1 MEITRIEP
9 LIRNKKP
16 WRRLVN
22 KDTKPTPMIDASYYD
37 MSLDNNNGLNYQQ
50 LGNAELLLESTEGA
64 HLINSDTFVLRPIFE
79 TVDKQIEVIDENG
92 VVQKKT
98 IKEEVIVGFDKVE
111 TVRSGLPE
119 MIITQHCSHLGKNG
133 IEIADEWGK
142 DHDAYDNFCSW
153 KDMSGVDAGWIDL
166 LYPAGKC
173 GDAAM
178 YIYQRGKNDIEYK
191 IFSFIE
197 GSVLFPNKDERGN
210 DFLVRKYMLGGRD
223 MVDIITTTEK
233 STWVR
238 GDITKET
245 SEDSLLVS
253 WFTRHVGWFRN
264 YNPATVKTT
273 TDGWTRIDYSESQ
286 LGNDTPQFVYLRLPD
301 SFIGVAMQNIDAYD
315 RCLSY
320 VSDKMRSTAF
330 AKFFVKALKIKDL
343 PPLSSGEEVIA
354 VEDGDPDALKA
365 SDAKYLTPPDI
376 SDIATI
382 NLKNIRDAIMESCM
396 SIDLQP
402 EILKSGAD
410 SSQTLKLLLRREIQ
424 WCHIMWPKVRPA
436 AKQIINI
443 LKELVGKIEGE
454 GERYSKL
461 RISVW
466 NTPWLPQD
474 ESAQI
479 ANVEKLVYAGILS
492 KENARHELNLQ
503 YTDDVKLTEEEQKK
517 DLYNKTFIPKQAEAD
532 AAKEFG
538 LDNTASEVIDV
549 EEDENPEE
557 KANKPKIDNRAARK
571 DIAD

>member
-9 LIRNKKP
+9 LISNKKP

-22 KDTKPTPMIDASYYD
+22 KDTKPAPMINANYYD
-37 MSLDNNNGLNYQQ
+37 NNSDNNNGLNYQR
-50 LGNAELLLESTEGA
+50 LGNAELLIESTEGA

-79 TVDKQIEVIDENG
+79 TIEKQIEVIGEDG
-92 VVQKKT
+92 IVQKKT
-98 IKEEVIVGFDKVE
+98 VKEEVIVGFDKVE

-119 MIITQHCSHLGKNG
+119 MIISQHCSHLGKNG

-142 DHDAYDNFCSW
+142 DHDGYDNFRAW
-153 KDMSGVDAGWIDL
+153 KDISGVDVGWIDL
-166 LYPAGKC
+166 LYAAGKC

-178 YIYQRGKNDIEYK
+178 YIYQHGKNDIEYK
-191 IFSFIE
+191 IFSFLE
-197 GSVLFPNKDERGN
+197 GSILFPHKDEKGN

-223 MVDIITTTEK
+223 MVDIITADEK

-238 GDITKET
+238 GDITKED
-245 SEDSLLVS
+245 SADSLLVS
-253 WFTRHVGWFRN
+253 WFARYVGWFRN
-264 YNPATVKTT
+264 YDPKKVKTT
-273 TDGWTRIDYSESQ
+273 TDGWTRVDYSESQ

-301 SFIGVAMQNIDAYD
+301 TFIGVAMQNIDAYD

-330 AKFFVKALKIKDL
+330 AKFFVKALKLKNL

-354 VEDGDPDALKA
+354 VEGDAESLKA
-365 SDAKYLTPPDI
+365 SEAGYLTPPNI

-492 KENARHELNLQ
+492 RENARHELNLQ
-503 YTDDVKLTEEEQKK
+503 YTDDVTLTEEEQKK

-532 AAKEFG
+532 AIKEFG
-538 LDNTASEVIDV
+538 LGNTANEVIDV
-549 EEDENPEE
+549 KEEENPGEE
-557 KANKPKIDNRAARK
+557 ANKPKVDNRAARK

>member
-1 MEITRIEP
+1 MEITKINP
-9 LIRNKKP
+9 LLKKKP
-16 WRRLVN
+16 WARLVN
-22 KDTKPTPMIDASYYD
+22 KDTKPVAIANAEYYD
-37 MSLDNNNGLNYQQ
+37 IPTISPDGLNYQYR
-50 LGNAELLLESTEGA
+50 GNAELLMESTEGA

-79 TVDKQIEVIDENG
+79 PVDREIEVMGADG
-92 VVQKKT
+92 QAQKK
-98 IKEEVIVGFDKVE
+98 IVKEEVIVGFDKVE

-142 DHDAYDNFCSW
+142 DHEAYDNFRAW
-153 KDMSGVDAGWIDL
+153 KDISGVDAGWIEL
-166 LYPAGKC
+166 LYPAGKS

-178 YIYQRGKNDIEYK
+178 YIYQDGKNDISYK
-191 IFSFIE
+191 VFSFLE
-197 GSVLFPNKDERGN
+197 GSILFPHKDDEGN
-210 DFLVRKYMLGGRD
+210 DFIVRKYTLGNRD
-223 MVDIITTTEK
+223 VVDIITATEK

-238 GDITKET
+238 GDVTKK
-245 SEDSLLVS
+245 EDAAYGELTTWVKQYA
-253 WFTRHVGWFRN
+253 GWFRN
-264 YNPATVKTT
+264 FTAKNIKVSD
-273 TDGWTRIDYSESQ
+273 DGWTRVDYCESQ

-301 SFIGVAMQNIDAYD
+301 TFIGVAMQNIDAFD

-330 AKFFVKALKIKDL
+330 AKFFVKALSLKNL

-354 VEDGDPDALKA
+354 VEGDAESLKA
-365 SDAKYLTPPDI
+365 SDAKYVTPPDI

-382 NLKNIRDAIMESCM
+382 NLKNIYDAIMQSCM

-436 AKQIINI
+436 AKQIIKI
-443 LKELVGKIEGE
+443 LKGLVGKIEGE
-454 GERYSKL
+454 MERYDKL

-492 KENARHELNLQ
+492 RENARHELNLQ
-503 YTDDVKLTEEEQKK
+503 YTDDVRLTEEEQKK

-532 AAKEFG
+532 AIKEFG
-538 LDNTASEVIDV
+538 AGNTANEVIDV
-549 EEDENPEE
+549 KKEENPGE

-571 DIAD
+571 DIAE